1 MPPKKP
7 GKRTKRAPPTEA
19 DEAVMQPDKISA
31 ATAQAGRL
39 KTLSAPKAISKKLH
53 TKKLTINT
61 NLAKKV
67 SFAEEQL
74 EQSPVSSDAPV
85 TPEKRG
91 GWVYALEPTKEEK
104 SVIKKGFPWVSI
116 SHIKASVPIQ
126 PISSSPTTCPYS
138 PHEST

>member
-39 KTLSAPKAISKKLH
+39 KTSSAPKAISKKLH
-53 TKKLTINT
+53 TKKLTVNT

-91 GWVYALEPTKEEK
+91 GWVYAFEPTKEEK
-104 SVIKKGFPWVSI
+104 SVIKKGFP
-116 SHIKASVPIQ
+116 
-126 PISSSPTTCPYS
+126 
-138 PHEST
+138 